1 MNRNLMLF
9 FTGFSRF
16 SSDIQKTTQKDMADK
31 ERQLL
36 EMLSLVDEAEKVL
49 TTKTDLNEFGRL
61 LDYTWKLKRGIS
73 SGIST
78 DSIDGLYAKGIEAGL
93 LEESFWAPEEAA
105 SCCFMWRRI
114 RERLWQRPWRT
125 FYMCRS
131 SLRTAGPE

>member
-1 MNRNLMLF
+1 MIISPDRKAQLNRNLMLF

-78 DSIDGLYAKGIEAGL
+78 DSIDGLYAKGDRGRG
-93 LEESFWAPEEAA
+93 SWRKA
-105 SCCFMWRRI
+105 SGRR
-114 RERLWQRPWRT
+114 RRRLPAVL
-125 FYMCRS
+125 C
-131 SLRTAGPE
+131 GGG